1 MTFAPV
7 TQFNIGSS
15 PFSSDLAG
23 AFSAIIYNFKLREGL
38 CEALFNIRGALD
50 TVMDGAHGAVSV
62 FSLDGV
68 IDQDSEQFQA
78 IFLLFLATGQ
88 CEIVSHYHIRILIC
102 KSTQ

>member
-1 MTFAPV
+1 MRKAQSNHSHFQPGEGTNSRLLRDFI
-7 TQFNIGSS
+7 Q
-15 PFSSDLAG
+15 L
-23 AFSAIIYNFKLREGL
+23 KLREGWF
-38 CEALFNIRGALD
+38 EALFNIRGALD

-88 CEIVSHYHIRILIC
+88 CEIVSRKHLRILIC